1 MIVID
6 ASVAASWILP
16 GEDGPRLDAV
26 LVKYDRLLAPHLF
39 WSEIRNVLLVAER
52 RGRIEKAIADVAIE
66 EITKLHFEFDH
77 EPSSEEVMR
86 LARLYS
92 LSIYDAVYLELA
104 QRHKADL
111 ATLDQKLILA
121 AKAENIIIYS

>member
-16 GEDGPRLDAV
+16 GEDGPRLDRIIS
-26 LVKYDRLLAPHLF
+26 KYDRLLAPHLF

-52 RGRIEKAIADVAIE
+52 RGRIDKETADRAIE
-66 EITKLHFEFDH
+66 EIMKLHFEFDH
-77 EPSSEEVMR
+77 APSSEDVLC
-86 LARLYS
+86 LARLHS

-104 QRHKADL
+104 KRQKAEL
-111 ATLDQKLILA
+111 SSLDQKLVSA